1 MQCLEAFISIG
12 TAFDG
17 RLIAIP
23 RNQLFAFAHLNQAT
37 NPPAGAAYPNPRR
50 TDMDKATPTPSPAS
64 VDKQAAL
71 VAKLRY
77 MGKQYAAGQVARGG
91 SPQKHYLEEAAD
103 EIEMMA
109 WALSMNTKTPAS
121 AQENADLRNVIQAAC
136 IDGLPGLSRAWEKYF
151 PDHPITIKGAEVERL
166 AAQSAPTEPIRPNPE
181 LLGLAGGRAG
191 FDCEYAPPAVAQSAP
206 LAQQADCT
214 CEAKDMPFGRCCRA
228 AAQAEPQPTIPEGWG
243 FCSADF
249 SLQASGVSEFGGV
262 MLIRTGADRADW
274 HFLTDEQREVIP
286 LYVSGTGKTVAKAIA
301 SAAKNCTPLPT
312 PPKD

>member
-166 AAQSAPTEPIRPNPE
+166 AAQSAPTSKMACEQIRAWHDAYPRMDIYAKPGTLVMFDGRGGYE
-181 LLGLAGGRAG
+181 GEQEAAKKLLTMRGVYAVERVDVFSSSSTVYLAGVKGRG
-191 FDCEYAPPAVAQSAP
+191 FNTVMFSVAPEPVAAQSP
-206 LAQQADCT
+206 L
-214 CEAKDMPFGRCCRA
+214 K
-228 AAQAEPQPTIPEGWG
+228 
-243 FCSADF
+243 
-249 SLQASGVSEFGGV
+249 
-262 MLIRTGADRADW
+262 
-274 HFLTDEQREVIP
+274 
-286 LYVSGTGKTVAKAIA
+286 
-301 SAAKNCTPLPT
+301 
-312 PPKD
+312 